1 MIGLGNNQ
9 MTEEEQKP
17 ALHVDSDMFVYKSAK
32 AWRHRSGEKKTSVQ
46 AYVSYQHEQ

>member
-17 ALHVDSDMFVYKSAK
+17 ALHVDSDVFVYKSAK
-32 AWRHRSGEKKTSVQ
+32 A
-46 AYVSYQHEQ
+46 